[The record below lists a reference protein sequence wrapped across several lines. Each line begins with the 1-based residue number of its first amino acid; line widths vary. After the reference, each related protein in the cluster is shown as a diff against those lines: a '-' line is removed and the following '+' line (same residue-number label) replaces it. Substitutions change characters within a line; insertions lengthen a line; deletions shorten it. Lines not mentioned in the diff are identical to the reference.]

1 LRVLPLKT
9 RMAEKSSVFDMIGP
23 IMIGPS
29 SSHTA
34 GVVRIARAAVKI
46 LGGIP
51 EEAEITFYNSFA
63 RTYEGHGSDRAI
75 IAGLLDFHTDDK
87 RIKESLDIAA
97 AQGLAYKFKS
107 VGNASALHPNSI
119 RLKLRKGNREIEV
132 LGESKGGGVINI
144 AEVNGFKAD
153 FTASLHTTIIFAD
166 DIKGSIA
173 FIASVLAHDDCN
185 IATMSVSRKGKN
197 DLACQVIEMDSFIK
211 PVTFEYL
218 KSLSWVKEV
227 IYVPQI

>member
-1 LRVLPLKT
+1 MP
-9 RMAEKSSVFDMIGP
+9 EKSSVFDMIGP

-34 GVVRIARAAVKI
+34 GVVRIARAGVAI

-75 IAGLLDFHTDDK
+75 IAGLLDYKTDDK
-87 RIKESLDIAA
+87 RIKEALDLAKE
-97 AQGLAYKFKS
+97 QGLTYHFRS
-107 VGNASALHPNSI
+107 VGNASTYHPNSI
-119 RLKLRKGNREIEV
+119 KLKLKKGDRSVEL

-153 FTASLHTTIIFAD
+153 FTTSNHTIIIYAD
-166 DIKGSIA
+166 DVKGSVA
-173 FIASVLAHDDCN
+173 FIASVLANDSCN

-197 DLACQVIEMDSFIK
+197 DLACLVIEIDSGIK
-211 PVTFEYL
+211 DVTFAYL
-218 KSLSWVKEV
+218 NSLNWVKEV
-227 IYVPQI
+227 ISIPEIG